1 MSDKNILGEKV
12 KERRCQLNMTQDK
25 LAEKMGYKSRT
36 SIAKIETGRPCTQ
49 KVIIKLAEALETSA
63 AYLMG
68 WEDNLT
74 EDNAELTVRMLQ
86 DELIIEVVRVL
97 LKHDKA
103 FTEKTLQYI
112 AFLETQE
119 H

>member
-1 MSDKNILGEKV
+1 MLEVGRKI
-12 KERRCQLNMTQDK
+12 KERREELKITQKELADK
-25 LAEKMGYKSRT
+25 LGYKNRT
-36 SIAKIETGRPCTQ
+36 TIAKIESGINDITQ
-49 KVIIKLAEALETSA
+49 SKVVEFARALDTTP